1 MPSAKTKN
9 ELDNKK
15 LLLSLFFLFS
25 AFGLFW
31 LALQD
36 EEGLSE
42 NDLIPVQA
50 SDEAVRKHL
59 RKTSQKI
66 QAQKVQAQIENFAP
80 APRFNEGGTQ
90 VYEAS
95 SHGLEFRP
103 DPRLNELSHTLR
115 REPKASGS
123 QLPEPN
129 EMIQNQLYEQQRWNE
144 YKLAYRQAYAQK
156 FIENARKHGWEIRL
170 NEEFKIVKVKAIKK
184 DNRQQLFT
192 GSNGRAPDS
201 ENAEAPK

>member
-1 MPSAKTKN
+1 MPSPKTKN
-9 ELDNKK
+9 ELDSKK

-36 EEGLSE
+36 EQALSE

-66 QAQKVQAQIENFAP
+66 EAQKVRAQIDNFAP
-80 APRFNEGGTQ
+80 APRFSEGSTQ

-95 SHGLEFRP
+95 SHGLEFKP
-103 DPRLNELSHTLR
+103 DPRLNELSHTLGR
-115 REPKASGS
+115 QPKASGN
-123 QLPEPN
+123 QVPDPKEVV
-129 EMIQNQLYEQQRWNE
+129 QNQLYEQQKWNE
-144 YKLAYRQAYAQK
+144 YKLAYRQAYAQQ
-156 FIENARKHGWEIRL
+156 FIENARKNGWDIRL

-184 DNRQQLFT
+184 DNRPQLFT

-201 ENAEAPK
+201 ESAEAPK